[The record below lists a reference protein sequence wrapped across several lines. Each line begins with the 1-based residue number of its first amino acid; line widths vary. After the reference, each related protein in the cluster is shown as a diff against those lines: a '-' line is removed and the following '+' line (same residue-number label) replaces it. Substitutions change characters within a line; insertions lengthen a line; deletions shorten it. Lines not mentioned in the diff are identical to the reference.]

1 MASSPSRSS
10 SSLSNVSSQ
19 GSGKL
24 AQSRREFSASQFTII
39 DELGSGSFGVVYNA
53 YDTVTSEV
61 VAVKKIHRDV
71 KAANVLL
78 SAQGDVKIADFG
90 VATQLSNNL
99 SKRNTFVGTPY
110 WMAPEVIKQEDYDSK
125 ADVWSLGITAIEFA
139 QGQPPLSHLHPMRVL
154 FFIPENAPPT
164 LNGEFSNDF
173 KDFVSQC
180 LQKSPSERA
189 SVKAL
194 LKHRFIRYAGKKSHL
209 LSLISRRAEQKASR
223 PKKNKVVYSTIET
236 VKGDSDAEDGWD
248 FGTVK
253 QSPTANST
261 GPSGTLSNPSTPRSE
276 SRSSQS
282 SSANSTI
289 KLKKTSSGGTEEVR
303 LRDTFATPQSSQSS
317 TLHSAFNSLN
327 LNPGTTNSIASIQSN
342 ATSTFRNNPGRVVQK
357 SIEDVIGRLETQG
370 SPAIGAFQRLLGA
383 FQEQEQYGVTPAL
396 ELYLVRKIIQNVQT
410 DKNLTEMLLT
420 QNTGTV
426 RQHNFV
432 GPGGGHN
439 HSGAGRSNSSSNHAN
454 HQLPARKMDYVEDM
468 LLNRWIEG
476 LGERQN
482 HFLSE
487 AEERAQS

>member
-1 MASSPSRSS
+1 
-10 SSLSNVSSQ
+10 
-19 GSGKL
+19 
-24 AQSRREFSASQFTII
+24 
-39 DELGSGSFGVVYNA
+39 
-53 YDTVTSEV
+53 
-61 VAVKKIHRDV
+61 
-71 KAANVLL
+71 
-78 SAQGDVKIADFG
+78 
-90 VATQLSNNL
+90 
-99 SKRNTFVGTPY
+99 
-110 WMAPEVIKQEDYDSK
+110 MAPEVIKQEDYDAK

-164 LNGEFSNDF
+164 LNGDFSNDF

-194 LKHRFIRYAGKKSHL
+194 LKHRFIKYAGKKSHL

-223 PKKNKVVYSTIET
+223 PQKNRIVYPTIET
-236 VKGDSDAEDGWD
+236 IKGDSDAEDGWD
-248 FGTVK
+248 FDTIK
-253 QSPTANST
+253 RSPTANSIVSSAT
-261 GPSGTLSNPSTPRSE
+261 VLNPSTPRPE
-276 SRSSQS
+276 SKSSQS

-289 KLKKTSSGGTEEVR
+289 KLKKPPSAGTEEVR
-303 LRDTFATPQSSQSS
+303 FRDTFASPQSSQSN
-317 TLHSAFNSLN
+317 TLNSAFNSLN

-420 QNTGTV
+420 KNTGTV
-426 RQHNFV
+426 RQHNYV
-432 GPGGGHN
+432 AGGHN
-439 HSGAGRSNSSSNHAN
+439 HGGAGRSNSSSNHA
-454 HQLPARKMDYVEDM
+454 HHPPPARKMDYVEDM

-482 HFLSE
+482 QFLSE
-487 AEERAQS
+487 IEERPHN